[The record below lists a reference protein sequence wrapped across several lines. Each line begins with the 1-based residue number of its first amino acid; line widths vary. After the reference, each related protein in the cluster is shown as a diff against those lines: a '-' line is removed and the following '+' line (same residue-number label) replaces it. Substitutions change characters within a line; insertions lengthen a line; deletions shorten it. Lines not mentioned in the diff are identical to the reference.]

1 VKYVFVFENHIISCL
16 RLFGGQGTAEE
27 MPHSKTLW
35 KPQRDFQ
42 TKTKTA
48 PSEGYVEGAEETNDV
63 RSETCRN
70 GRFHVGPPKNSDCG
84 I

>member
-1 VKYVFVFENHIISCL
+1 MLKIVW
-16 RLFGGQGTAEE
+16 GQGTPEE
-27 MPHSKTLW
+27 TPHSKTLW

-70 GRFHVGPPKNSDCG
+70 GLELGFVKRRQKSSDCG

>member
-1 VKYVFVFENHIISCL
+1 MLKIVW
-16 RLFGGQGTAEE
+16 GQGTPEE
-27 MPHSKTLW
+27 TPHSKTLW

-70 GRFHVGPPKNSDCG
+70 GRFHGGPPKNSDHG